1 MNLVPYAAST
11 MLGQSNRLSTTA
23 LRGME
28 DIAELHDIIRSNP
41 KYIGILG
48 KITRM
53 AQGTAGYGGALG
65 YTVEKLARMAGVD
78 LNDPKIQKVMRLTD
92 NIQGAANDIFSFK
105 GWRQPAIGQ
114 VRDIEEKFDW
124 HGIFTT
130 GKSILPRLKAE
141 FENMNKK
148 YMMLQ
153 SMNPENEE
161 IVDYS
166 LNPEFSFMTGVNK
179 KQGNVVKVKRYDPDN
194 DEFFEV
200 D

>member
-1 MNLVPYAAST
+1 
-11 MLGQSNRLSTTA
+11 MLQQSNRLSTTA

-28 DIAELHDIIRSNP
+28 DIAELHEIIRQNP

-48 KITRM
+48 RLIRG
-53 AQGTAGYGGALG
+53 AQGTSGYGGALG
-65 YTVEKLARMAGVD
+65 DIIKSFAGMGGVN
-78 LNDPKIQKVMRLTD
+78 LNDPNIQKVVRLTD

-105 GWRQPAIGQ
+105 GWRQPALGQ

-124 HGIFTT
+124 HGVFTT

-148 YMMLQ
+148 YMILQ

-166 LNPEFSFMTGVNK
+166 LNSEFSFMVGNNNT
-179 KQGNVVKVKRYDPDN
+179 QGNVVIIKRYDPDN
-194 DEFFEV
+194 DTFDEV